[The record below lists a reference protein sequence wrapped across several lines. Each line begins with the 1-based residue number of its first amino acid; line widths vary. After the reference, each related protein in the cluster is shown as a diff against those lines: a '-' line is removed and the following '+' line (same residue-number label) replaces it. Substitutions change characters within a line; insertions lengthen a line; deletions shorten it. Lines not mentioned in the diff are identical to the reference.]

1 MGLGGRSEIWAA
13 LATVCEEFRCG
24 DLDEASAILGAVGC
38 SCPTGNL
45 WGTRTR
51 GGVWDEGGVYYAV
64 PDWCLADPEGVV
76 EDEEGK
82 EEVEVVMRDRG
93 KAPASAKLEKGIKVK
108 TRLSHVARDVII
120 NLDAEDAV
128 RVLVERVREV
138 ASVSNCLLS

>member
-1 MGLGGRSEIWAA
+1 LG
-13 LATVCEEFRCG
+13 
-24 DLDEASAILGAVGC
+24 
-38 SCPTGNL
+38 
-45 WGTRTR
+45 
-51 GGVWDEGGVYYAV
+51 
-64 PDWCLADPEGVV
+64 DPEGVA

-82 EEVEVVMRDRG
+82 EEVEVVVVRDRG

-138 ASVSNCLLS
+138 ASVSKGLLN